1 MREQP
6 KTRVSKTSQESKIL
20 VTGKKHILSIQSQL
34 IKWLIIPLSIFAL
47 ILFLYIYYML
57 NEKVGKFFD
66 NRLYATAQS
75 IENSIGIANGKL
87 TVDLSNFQIDLLS
100 THEKGSV
107 YYSVI
112 DDKGDILIGH
122 DYLFNKNRIKDANEK
137 VFFDVTYDGSYLR
150 AVSYPTYF
158 YSSGKEYVA
167 YVTIGETTE
176 ERDENIIDMI
186 NIIFIIMAV
195 VAFFTILIT
204 LIAVRNGLTPLHT
217 LKKIIKKRDERDLE
231 SLNFKAPKELEDIV
245 KSINILLERSRN
257 TIDYI
262 EQFNSDVSHQLRTPL
277 AEMKMKL
284 ELSYEKDDPN
294 FIVLNQL
301 INNMSHIT
309 EQLLLYAKT
318 NPATIKMTRFKKINL
333 NKVCKEYS
341 LKTAPRVY
349 AKGFEF
355 AFENLD
361 EEIYILSDKILLE
374 SMLDN
379 IINNALHYAVD
390 ETGKPIGTITLSLQ
404 RQNNTIWLCIKDQG
418 YGVDKK
424 NLKAIFDRYH
434 RVDTT
439 KVGSGLGLSIVKQ
452 IAVLHKADIIALNDK
467 GLKISIIFKNEK

>member
-1 MREQP
+1 M
-6 KTRVSKTSQESKIL
+6 
-20 VTGKKHILSIQSQL
+20 KKHISSIQSQL
-34 IKWLIIPLSIFAL
+34 IKWLIIPLSIFTL
-47 ILFLYIYYML
+47 VLFLYIYYML
-57 NEKVGKFFD
+57 NEKVDNFFD
-66 NRLYATAQS
+66 NRLFATAKS

-100 THEKGSV
+100 THEKGLV
-107 YYSVI
+107 YYSVV

-122 DYLFNKNRIKDANEK
+122 NYLFNKNRIKDDNEEA
-137 VFFDVTYDGSYLR
+137 FFDVTYDGSYLR

-167 YVTIGETTE
+167 YVTVGETTE

-186 NIIFIIMAV
+186 NIIFIIMAI
-195 VAFFTILIT
+195 VAFFTIIIA
-204 LIAVRNGLTPLHT
+204 LIAVRSGLTPLHT
-217 LKKIIKKRDERDLE
+217 LKNIVKKRDERDLE
-231 SLNFKAPKELEDIV
+231 PLDFKAPKELEDIV
-245 KSINILLERSRN
+245 NSINILLERSRN

-318 NPATIKMTRFKKINL
+318 NPAVIKMTRFKKINL
-333 NKVCKEYS
+333 NKICKEYS
-341 LKTAPRVY
+341 VKTAPRIY
-349 AKGFEF
+349 SKGFEF
-355 AFENLD
+355 AFQNLD

-379 IINNALHYAVD
+379 IINNALHYAID
-390 ETGKPIGTITLSLQ
+390 KEGKPIGTITLSLQ
-404 RQNNTIWLCIKDQG
+404 RQNNTIWLSIKDEG
-418 YGVDKK
+418 HGVDKK

-439 KVGSGLGLSIVKQ
+439 KSGSGLGLSIVKQ
-452 IAVLHKADIIALNDK
+452 IATLHKADIIALNNN
-467 GLKISIIFKNEK
+467 GLKISIIFKTEK